1 MSQSVDPSL
10 RADDF
15 DYQLPEELIA
25 QTPLERRDDSR
36 LLVVNRASGR
46 IVDSSMR
53 NLPTWLNPGDLVV
66 VNNTVVLPGR
76 LRGRKPATGAKIE
89 FLLLRRDVGGSWE
102 TLAKPARRLSPD
114 DRIQLLDRAGDEAMG
129 CEAEIVSCG
138 VDGHVTVQF
147 TPSAEARLGDLG
159 ETPLPPYIRTR
170 LDDPRRY
177 QTTYGTVEGSAAAP
191 TAGLHVTPD
200 LRQRLAE
207 RGVGWAEV
215 TLHVG
220 LDTFR
225 PITVERIADHQ
236 IHREWFH
243 VPVDTIRA
251 VAQTRGRGGRV
262 VAVGT
267 TSVRTLETFGLQPL
281 RSAPEEVEGWTDIFI
296 SPGHSW
302 SVVDGMM
309 TNFHLPKST
318 LLVMI
323 SAFAGTDL
331 VRRAYAEA
339 IALRY
344 RFFSFGDAMLIL

>member
-1 MSQSVDPSL
+1 MSQPVDPSL
-10 RADDF
+10 RVDDF
-15 DYQLPEELIA
+15 NYELPDELIA

-36 LLVVNRASGR
+36 LLFVDRGSGR

-53 NLPTWLNPGDLVV
+53 DLPSWLNPGDLVV

-76 LRGRKPATGAKIE
+76 LRGRKRATGAKIE
-89 FLLLRRDVGGSWE
+89 FLLLRRDAGGLWE
-102 TLAKPARRLSPD
+102 TLAKPARKLSPG
-114 DRIQLLDRAGDEAMG
+114 DRIQLLDREGVEASG
-129 CEAEIVSCG
+129 CEVEVVSCG
-138 VDGHVTVQF
+138 VEGLVAVRF
-147 TPSAEARLGDLG
+147 TPLAEARLGDLG
-159 ETPLPPYIRTR
+159 EAPLPPYIRTR
-170 LDDPRRY
+170 LSDPRRY
-177 QTTYGTVEGSAAAP
+177 QTAYGSVEGSAAAP
-191 TAGLHVTPD
+191 TAGLHLTSE
-200 LRQRLAE
+200 LRVRLAE

-243 VPVDTIRA
+243 IPVDTGRA
-251 VAQTRGRGGRV
+251 IAETKRVGGRV

-267 TSVRTLETFGLQPL
+267 TSARTLETLGQQPL
-281 RSAPEEVEGWTDIFI
+281 RTSPEEVDGWTDIFI
-296 SPGHSW
+296 TPGHSW